1 MAGLALYYAKKGQ
14 LDRGMDFIRRA
25 RAIDGSDVELL
36 YIQATVEN
44 LSNHSADTL
53 RDLEQALS
61 RGYPAK
67 EAESDPEFFNLKDRP
82 EFTAMVKKFTAGSH

>member
-14 LDRGMDFIRRA
+14 PNRGMDFIRRA

-44 LSNHSADTL
+44 LSNHPADAL
-53 RDLEQALS
+53 HDLQQALS
-61 RGYPAK
+61 KGYPAK
-67 EAESDPEFFNLKDRP
+67 EAESDPEFGNLKDRP
-82 EFTAMVKKFTAGSH
+82 EFVAMLKKFSVESH